1 MTALDLSADIG
12 LLSVFLAT
20 TNICLGL
27 LIAVRYSPSRLW
39 PHRRVNIFAVH
50 TWTAYFLMTSLLI
63 HPVILLFSTQ
73 TRWRLL
79 DLALP
84 MWSPVQPIENTIGAV
99 SLYLIAVVVLTSYL
113 RVRIGRHWWK
123 LFHYLVYVA
132 GVGTFIHGILAD
144 PALKGNAIDPLD
156 GEKLFVESCLL
167 VVVLTTVW
175 AWRYRLQKDRQE
187 QARGTGRYRLLESAN
202 AIDPDLSGATPAQ
215 NVSLSSTDF

>member
-1 MTALDLSADIG
+1 MTALDLSADVG
-12 LLSVFLAT
+12 LLAVFLSTA
-20 TNICLGL
+20 NICLGL
-27 LIAVRYSPSRLW
+27 LIAVRYSPWRLW
-39 PHRRVNIFAVH
+39 PHRRINIFAVH
-50 TWTAYFLMTSLLI
+50 NWTAYFLMASVLT
-63 HPVILLFSTQ
+63 HPFILLFST
-73 TRWRLL
+73 RSHWRLL

-84 MWSPVQPIENTIGAV
+84 VWSPVQPIENTIGAV
-99 SLYLIAVVVLTSYL
+99 SLYLLVVVVLTSYF
-113 RVRIGRHWWK
+113 RVRIGRHRWK

-156 GEKLFVESCLL
+156 GEKLFVELCLL

>member
-1 MTALDLSADIG
+1 MTALDLSADVG

-73 TRWRLL
+73 NRWRLL

-99 SLYLIAVVVLTSYL
+99 SLYLIVVVVLTSYF
-113 RVRIGRHWWK
+113 RVRIGRHRWK

-132 GVGTFIHGILAD
+132 GICTFIHGILAD
-144 PALKGNAIDPLD
+144 PDLKGNPIDPLD
-156 GEKLFVESCLL
+156 GEKLFVELCFL
-167 VVVLTTVW
+167 VVVLSTVL
-175 AWRYRLQKDRQE
+175 AWRYRLRKDRE
-187 QARGTGRYRLLESAN
+187 ERALKIGRYRGFEDVNTS
-202 AIDPDLSGATPAQ
+202 D
-215 NVSLSSTDF
+215 

>member
-1 MTALDLSADIG
+1 MTTLDLSADVG

-79 DLALP
+79 DLTLP

-99 SLYLIAVVVLTSYL
+99 SLYLITAVRRNFRSE
-113 RVRIGRHWWK
+113 RASH
-123 LFHYLVYVA
+123 
-132 GVGTFIHGILAD
+132 AD
-144 PALKGNAIDPLD
+144 
-156 GEKLFVESCLL
+156 SM
-167 VVVLTTVW
+167 
-175 AWRYRLQKDRQE
+175 
-187 QARGTGRYRLLESAN
+187 
-202 AIDPDLSGATPAQ
+202 
-215 NVSLSSTDF
+215 